1 MKTGTLS
8 RGKAV
13 QGGMRADKV
22 VEKDEH
28 GNEVI
33 GGREGRK
40 SLFGLVPGL
49 ELLVEALN
57 EVVGDVIVETLH
69 ADMLDP
75 MQCLDRHSV
84 GRIAVAHNG
93 LRSPHRLHRFENGKS
108 LRAVSVTVKMET
120 KNKAGFTVENE
131 PKVVFLALDLDHSFI
146 GVPLVRVEIKRRNE
160 LYGHVLEQRGEI
172 GTPVADG
179 RVRYLDIHHGT

>member
-57 EVVGDVIVETLH
+57 EVVGDVIVETFH
-69 ADMLDP
+69 ADVLNP
-75 MQCLDRHSV
+75 MQRLDRHLIGEV
-84 GRIAVAHNG
+84 TVAHNG
-93 LRSPHRLHRFENGKS
+93 AR
-108 LRAVSVTVKMET
+108 RA
-120 KNKAGFTVENE
+120 
-131 PKVVFLALDLDHSFI
+131 
-146 GVPLVRVEIKRRNE
+146 
-160 LYGHVLEQRGEI
+160 
-172 GTPVADG
+172 
-179 RVRYLDIHHGT
+179 

>member
-108 LRAVSVTVKMET
+108 LRAVPVTVKMET
-120 KNKAGFTVENE
+120 KNKAV
-131 PKVVFLALDLDHSFI
+131 
-146 GVPLVRVEIKRRNE
+146 
-160 LYGHVLEQRGEI
+160 VLE
-172 GTPVADG
+172 
-179 RVRYLDIHHGT
+179 YK